1 MITSLLSSKLT
12 PWLLALLLGVG
23 GFFYGVSVGI
33 KNQKVVYQEKII
45 EAGARHAKIENE
57 QSKYVATRGQRLHIN
72 ELRKGT
78 F

>member
-1 MITSLLSSKLT
+1 MISRLPLKLT

-45 EAGARHAKIENE
+45 EAGARHVEIEE
-57 QSKYVATRGQRLHIN
+57 KQSKYVATRGQRLHLD